1 MSFLPCTF
9 SRVEGTVGDL
19 SSTSSQTAEERVAE
33 DGEVTTVD
41 EEEKVSED
49 GEVTIVD
56 DEE

>member
-9 SRVEGTVGDL
+9 SRVEGTVRDL
-19 SSTSSQTAEERVAE
+19 SSTSSQTAEDVQATIVE
-33 DGEVTTVD
+33 D
-41 EEEKVSED
+41 EEEKVGED